1 MKLKLLALFTGA
13 ILLLSS
19 CSGGGD
25 KYGKYNLKDYIDPGD
40 YTNLTLTEDD
50 IDKAVQNEINALLN
64 ANSTSTV
71 VAGRGVEEGDI
82 VNIDY
87 EGYMDGELFQGGSDT
102 GYDLV
107 IGSGEFIPGFEE
119 GLIGAKQGETVE
131 VNLNFPDEYKVNP
144 NFAGKAAMFKVKINS
159 ISIAVNP
166 ELNDEFIASIYP
178 EYPTVATYKDALRE
192 NVRLSLLWEL
202 ASQKAIIL
210 QYPSDEV
217 SAYAADMNMQ
227 FTAMASSY
235 GMTLEGLLTG
245 YYQMSVDDFN
255 AQAIQYAQA
264 QVAAEMLVYAI
275 AEKEEIKLDDDTY
288 NEIALQIALSND
300 ITTVKELEDIY
311 GVENVRVSALR
322 KLVMERLDEI
332 YSANTSVDAK
342 AEETIG

>member
-1 MKLKLLALFTGA
+1 MKLKLIALFTGA
-13 ILLLSS
+13 VLLLSS

-25 KYGKYNLKDYIDPGD
+25 KYSKYNLKDYIDPGD
-40 YTNLTLTEDD
+40 YANLTLTEDD
-50 IDKAVQNEINALLN
+50 IDKAMQSEINALLE

-119 GLIGAKQGETVE
+119 GLIGATQGETVE
-131 VNLNFPDEYKVNP
+131 VNLSFPDEYKVNP

-159 ISIAVNP
+159 ISVAVEP
-166 ELNDEFIASIYP
+166 ELNDEFIASVYP
-178 EYPTVATYKDALRE
+178 EYPTVATFKDALRE
-192 NVRLSLLWEL
+192 NVRLSLLWQL
-202 ASQKAIIL
+202 ASEKATVL
-210 QYPSDEV
+210 QYPEDEV
-217 SAYAADMNMQ
+217 TAYAADMNMQ

-255 AQAIQYAQA
+255 AQTVQYAQA
-264 QVAAEMLVYAI
+264 QIASEMLVYAI
-275 AEKEEIKLDDDTY
+275 AEKEDITLDDKTY
-288 NEIALQIALSND
+288 EELAMQIAISND
-300 ITTVKELEDIY
+300 LTTVKEVEENY
-311 GVENVRVSALR
+311 GVDNVRVSALR
-322 KLVMERLDEI
+322 KLVMDRLDEL
-332 YSANTSVDAK
+332 YSANQVDQK
-342 AEETIG
+342 AETLG